1 MIKKICLPILILLIL
16 CNVSL
21 AKEKVFIALTIE
33 DQIITNHDINKE
45 SEYLK
50 ILNPNL
56 NQLANDQV
64 HEIAKNSLVN
74 EIIKKNEI
82 KKVLNFDQ
90 ESVYLNDY
98 IKDFYTK
105 LNFENETELKNY
117 LISISNYTFN
127 QIKEKI
133 KTEVMWNELIYLKYN
148 DQVNIN
154 KSKLLR
160 RIEGLKDKTRKEFKL
175 SEIVFKNKKNNEL
188 DLEINKIKSSINEIG
203 FKNTANI
210 YSISESAKLGG
221 DIGWINENNLSEKI
235 FNMIV
240 NLQKNEVSDV
250 IQIGNNYLLLK
261 IDDIR
266 LINIPINQEEELK
279 KMTVFETNKQL
290 NQFSKIFF
298 DKAKIN
304 YTINEK

>member
-64 HEIAKNSLVN
+64 HEIAKNSLIN

-160 RIEGLKDKTRKEFKL
+160 RIEDLKDKTRKEFKL

>member
-56 NQLANDQV
+56 NQLTNDQV
-64 HEIAKNSLVN
+64 HEIAKNSLIN

-160 RIEGLKDKTRKEFKL
+160 RIEDLKDKTRKEFKL

-188 DLEINKIKSSINEIG
+188 NLEINKIKSSINEIG

-235 FNMIV
+235 FNKIV

-250 IQIGNNYLLLK
+250 IQIGNNYLY
-261 IDDIR
+261 
-266 LINIPINQEEELK
+266 LIISNL
-279 KMTVFETNKQL
+279 
-290 NQFSKIFF
+290 
-298 DKAKIN
+298 
-304 YTINEK
+304 

>member
-56 NQLANDQV
+56 NQLTNDQV
-64 HEIAKNSLVN
+64 HEIAKNSLIN

-160 RIEGLKDKTRKEFKL
+160 RIEDLKDKTRKEFKL

>member
-45 SEYLK
+45 SDYLK

-64 HEIAKNSLVN
+64 YEIAKNSLIN

-160 RIEGLKDKTRKEFKL
+160 RIEDLKDKTRKEFKL

-279 KMTVFETNKQL
+279 KMTIFETNKQL

>member
-21 AKEKVFIALTIE
+21 AKEKVFIVLTIE
-33 DQIITNHDINKE
+33 DQIITNHDIYKE

-56 NQLANDQV
+56 NQIANDQV
-64 HEIAKNSLVN
+64 HEIAKNSLIN

-105 LNFENETELKNY
+105 LNFENEKELKNY
-117 LISISNYTFN
+117 LISISNYSLN

-160 RIEGLKDKTRKEFKL
+160 RIEDLKDKTRKEFKL

-188 DLEINKIKSSINEIG
+188 NLEINKIKSSINEIG

-235 FNMIV
+235 FNKIV

-266 LINIPINQEEELK
+266 LINVPINQEEELK
-279 KMTVFETNKQL
+279 KMTIFETNKQL

>member
-64 HEIAKNSLVN
+64 HEIAKNSLIN

-160 RIEGLKDKTRKEFKL
+160 RIEDLKDKTRKEFKL

-188 DLEINKIKSSINEIG
+188 NLEINKIKSSINEIG

>member
-21 AKEKVFIALTIE
+21 AKEKVFIVLTIE
-33 DQIITNHDINKE
+33 DQIITNHDIYKE

-56 NQLANDQV
+56 NQIANDQV
-64 HEIAKNSLVN
+64 HEIAKNSLIN

-98 IKDFYTK
+98 FKDFYTK
-105 LNFENETELKNY
+105 LNFENEKELKNY
-117 LISISNYTFN
+117 LISISNYSLN

-160 RIEGLKDKTRKEFKL
+160 RIEDLKDKTRKEFKL

-188 DLEINKIKSSINEIG
+188 NLEINKIKSSINEIG

-235 FNMIV
+235 FNKIV

-266 LINIPINQEEELK
+266 LINVPINQEEELK
-279 KMTVFETNKQL
+279 KMTIFETNKQL